1 MKCPRWA
8 ILLLTAVLSWPAF
21 GQDRG
26 GHEPLPAGQKASLP
40 QLRYTIQVGAF
51 KNIDNAVHLTEK
63 LLARQ
68 IIAYRFINA
77 SGLHTVCIG
86 QFPSRRE
93 AVERAAELK
102 SAGIIQ
108 DYAIIVVKE
117 KPATRQEET
126 VGTQPSEPKSEK
138 AADDFEELKGLTL
151 ESIQKEGKAQ
161 EIAPGTVRISPERQ
175 QLIGV
180 RFGTVEKRT
189 LQKVIRT
196 VGRIDYDEKR
206 IGIVSPKISG
216 WVEELYV
223 DFTGRYVRK
232 GEPLLTI
239 YSPELVSTQEEYLL
253 ALKAKQD
260 WSKSPFAEVTEGGNL
275 LAESARRRLKL
286 WDISDAQIQALEK
299 NREPKKTLTLYS
311 PFTGYVLEKMV
322 NKGRFV
328 DAGMAI
334 YKIVDLS
341 VVWLIADIYES
352 ELPAIRAGQPAT
364 IEMSYYPGESF
375 TGKAIYI
382 YPYMD
387 AQTRTAKVRY
397 EFANPHGKL
406 KPEMFADV
414 QIAVRLGEKLA
425 VPEGAV
431 IDTGVRKVVI
441 VDRGSGYFEPRQVKL
456 GFKAGEVFEV
466 LEGLKAGERVVTS
479 ANFLIDSESKLKEAV
494 GGMGHQH

>member
-1 MKCPRWA
+1 MNRLMWA
-8 ILLLTAVLSWPAF
+8 VLLLAALSAGAAF
-21 GQDRG
+21 GQTQ
-26 GHEPLPAGQKASLP
+26 HPAGHGAS
-40 QLRYTIQVGAF
+40 
-51 KNIDNAVHLTEK
+51 
-63 LLARQ
+63 
-68 IIAYRFINA
+68 
-77 SGLHTVCIG
+77 
-86 QFPSRRE
+86 
-93 AVERAAELK
+93 
-102 SAGIIQ
+102 
-108 DYAIIVVKE
+108 
-117 KPATRQEET
+117 PA
-126 VGTQPSEPKSEK
+126 QPGKK
-138 AADDFEELKGLTL
+138 ADDFDELKGLTM
-151 ESIQKEGKAQ
+151 ESVQKEGKVQ
-161 EIAPGTVRISPERQ
+161 EIAPGTVQISPERQ

-180 RFGTVEKRT
+180 RLGTVEKRP

-216 WVEELYV
+216 WIEELYV
-223 DFTGRYVRK
+223 DFTGQFVRK

-260 WSKSPFAEVTEGGNL
+260 WSKSPFSEVAEGGTL

-286 WDISDAQIQALEK
+286 WDISDAQIKALEES
-299 NREPKKTLTLYS
+299 REPQKTLTLYS
-311 PFTGYVLEKMV
+311 PFTGHVLEKMV

-328 DAGMAI
+328 DAGMAL
-334 YKIVDLS
+334 YKIADLS

-352 ELPAIRAGQPAT
+352 ELPAIRVGQQAA
-364 IEMSYYPGESF
+364 IQMSYYPGETF

-406 KPEMFADV
+406 KPEMFANV
-414 QIAVRLGEKLA
+414 EITVRLGDKLA

-441 VDRGSGYFEPRQVKL
+441 VDRGSGYFEPREVRL
-456 GFKAGEVFEV
+456 GARAGDVFEV

-479 ANFLIDSESKLKEAV
+479 ANFLIDSESKLKEAI